1 MDQKENPFAMEHNR
15 TCAIQLL
22 TYKGKNHLE
31 VIEALKERGMDE
43 ESASIMVLDLIKQL
57 RHEKKQQSKKD
68 MLHGALWCFGG
79 IVATYISLEIVFKD
93 KPVGIFFWG
102 AILYGGYRF
111 LKGVVGS

>member
-43 ESASIMVLDLIKQL
+43 ESASTMVLNIIKEL
-57 RHEKKQQSKKD
+57 KDEKQQQSKKD
-68 MLHGALWCFGG
+68 ILHGVLWCLGG

-93 KPVGIFFWG
+93 KPIGIFFWG
-102 AILYGGYRF
+102 AIIYGGYRF
-111 LKGVVGS
+111 LKGLSNS